1 VNDFIFNH
9 FLFIF
14 TITAI
19 AAALLL
25 PYLRARALEKA
36 VNLPVIQGAAL
47 FWSEALKRD
56 EDGTVTDEKALHF
69 KERLAEILAHHY
81 VTNGKSL
88 PNIGHFFW
96 RLHDL
101 SPDPILSE
109 ATRTIPLYENRR
121 PSFFPM
127 IEMKLTEGG
136 IAIRRI
142 LESDTF
148 QIAWEPGETLEKL
161 ASLGQQH
168 RAC

>member
-1 VNDFIFNH
+1 MKDLLFNH
-9 FLFIF
+9 LFFILCL
-14 TITAI
+14 TAI
-19 AAALLL
+19 AVGLLL

-36 VNLPVIQGAAL
+36 INLPVIQGAAL

-56 EDGTVTDEKALHF
+56 EDGTVTDEKALRF
-69 KERLAEILAHHY
+69 KERLAEVLAHHY
-81 VTNGKSL
+81 VTNGKNL

-96 RLHDL
+96 RAHDL
-101 SPDPILSE
+101 SPDPILTE
-109 ATRTIPLYENRR
+109 ATMTIPLYENRR
-121 PSFFPM
+121 PSFLPM

-142 LESDTF
+142 LESEGF
-148 QIAWEPGETLEKL
+148 QMAWTPGEALEKL